1 MPAPARKRA
10 PGMSPDER
18 RSMIVAAALPL
29 VAEQGA
35 AVTTAQIARASGIG
49 EATVFRVFQ
58 DKDEVLDAV
67 VAEAAGPEHVRRE
80 LASIALEQP
89 LADRLTE
96 AAEALRAHLER
107 MGAVVGALHASGRR
121 RGRPEG
127 ERPTE
132 DGRQASLRIVREA
145 LTELIEPDRQ
155 RLRLPPEKLAA
166 LFLGMLF
173 TRPGTTDSD
182 ADPTA
187 AELVDVLLHGSLAP
201 VEHGSLAHTEHGSP
215 TRTEH

>member
-1 MPAPARKRA
+1 MPAPTRKRA

-18 RSMIVAAALPL
+18 RRMIVAAALPL

-35 AVTTAQIARASGIG
+35 AVTTARIARAAGIG
-49 EATVFRVFQ
+49 EATVFRVFK

-80 LASIALEQP
+80 LASIDLEQP
-89 LADRLTE
+89 LTGRLTE

-121 RGRPEG
+121 RGRTDG

-145 LTELIEPDRQ
+145 LTELIEPDRE

-173 TRPGTTDSD
+173 TRPGTPGDGD
-182 ADPTA
+182 GPTA
-187 AELVDVLLHGSLAP
+187 AELVDVLLHGALAS
-201 VEHGSLAHTEHGSP
+201 VEHGSRTPTAHGSP